1 MKKHVIFVC
10 LVSLTKEEYR
20 QLVGNIGNVV
30 ETHQQ
35 LLSTLEECN
44 QRPAVEQRVGKV
56 FLTSAP
62 HIKQVHQTYCSSHP
76 KAVCILDKYK

>member
-1 MKKHVIFVC
+1 MC
-10 LVSLTKEEYR
+10 WCSLTKEEYR

-35 LLSTLEECN
+35 LLTALEECS
-44 QRPAVEQRVGKV
+44 QRPPVEQRVGKV
-56 FLTSAP
+56 FLTTAP
-62 HIKQVHQTYCSSHP
+62 HIKQVHQVYCSSHP

>member
-1 MKKHVIFVC
+1 MHCRFIFVF
-10 LVSLTKEEYR
+10 LSLTREEYR
-20 QLVGNIGNVV
+20 QLVGNISNVV

-35 LLSTLEECN
+35 LLTALEECN
-44 QRPAVEQRVGKV
+44 QRSAEQQRVGKV

-62 HIKQVHQTYCSSHP
+62 HIKQVHQAYCSSHP

>member
-1 MKKHVIFVC
+1 VF
-10 LVSLTKEEYR
+10 LSLTREEYR

-62 HIKQVHQTYCSSHP
+62 HIKQVHQAYCASHP